1 MCLVTKKTGNIK
13 NKEASQR
20 YKMLVV
26 RVRVKMY
33 SSENISEG
41 DCQDLLL
48 GCKWRLKERESSRT
62 CLDFWMVSEVP
73 TNSQGLW
80 NLQTQCFWVWINC

>member
-1 MCLVTKKTGNIK
+1 MCLLTKKTGNMK

-26 RVRVKMY
+26 RVRMKMY
-33 SSENISEG
+33 SSENILEG

-48 GCKWRLKERESSRT
+48 G
-62 CLDFWMVSEVP
+62 
-73 TNSQGLW
+73 
-80 NLQTQCFWVWINC
+80 

>member
-20 YKMLVV
+20 YQMLVV

-33 SSENISEG
+33 GSESILEV

-48 GCKWRLKERESSRT
+48 G
-62 CLDFWMVSEVP
+62 
-73 TNSQGLW
+73 
-80 NLQTQCFWVWINC
+80 